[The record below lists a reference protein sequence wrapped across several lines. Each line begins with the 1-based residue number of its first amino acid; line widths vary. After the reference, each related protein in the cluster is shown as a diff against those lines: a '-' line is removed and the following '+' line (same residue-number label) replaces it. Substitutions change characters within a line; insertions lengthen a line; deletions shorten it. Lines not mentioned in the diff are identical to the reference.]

1 MMAWLVPSFF
11 VLAGVLVA
19 LFAWSLYRPGKSTP
33 VDLAAW
39 TGEGDSHGHSGHI
52 SQLRQSLSG
61 EDAAFLESRGLVQF
75 AEKLRAERRL
85 VAARYVEA
93 LHGDFRSIF
102 QLGRTLAAL
111 SPEVAGGQEAE
122 RLWLALRF
130 ECRYQVVRTM
140 LRLHASPGLQLERL
154 AELTGILSR
163 KLDAAMAEL
172 GERAVSAVEA
182 ISAAERRRVDLV

>member
-1 MMAWLVPSFF
+1 MMAWLVPSFI
-11 VLAGVLVA
+11 VLAGVLAA
-19 LFAWSLYRPGKSTP
+19 LFAWSLYRPGKFTP
-33 VDLAAW
+33 VDLATW
-39 TGEGDSHGHSGHI
+39 TGAGVSRGHSAHL

-61 EDAAFLESRGLVQF
+61 EDAAFLESRGLGQI
-75 AEKLRAERRL
+75 AKKLRTERHQ
-85 VAARYVEA
+85 VATRYAEA
-93 LHGDFRSIF
+93 LHGDFRSLF

-111 SPEVAGGQEAE
+111 SPGVAGDQEAE

-163 KLDAAMAEL
+163 KLDTAMAEL